1 LQFQQTSG
9 PFISIISVSPRAF
22 SYQKPN
28 NAIVGSCNGEG
39 MTTEPRLLLVE
50 DTPSILRLYHEVL
63 RKLDVELL
71 DAETGARALEILNET
86 IPEIVLLDVE
96 LPDTN
101 GLDILRNIRARNLP
115 IAVIVVTAHGSVKV
129 AVEAMR
135 EGAYDFIMKPFPPDR
150 LIVTVRNALERR
162 TLQTLAAANEIAK
175 DGRFYGLIGASLPMR
190 AVYNVIENAAS
201 SRATVFITGE
211 SGTGKELCAQAI
223 HQLSPRRDG
232 PLVTVNCGAIP
243 RELMES
249 EMFGHIRGAFT
260 GAIGNREGAIS
271 RARGGTLFLDE
282 ICEMDLSLQV
292 KLLRVIQSG
301 EFQKVG
307 GSDTEHADVRYVCA
321 TNRNPWEEVQV
332 GRFREDLY
340 YRLLVVPC
348 TMPPLRERDDDVL
361 LLARHFLTL
370 YAKEEGKEF
379 SDFDNDAV
387 HALHRYSWPGNI
399 RELQNVL
406 RNAVLFS
413 QGTVVTEAML
423 SRLDPNPAPRQVS
436 VATLAPMPRSAGAPG
451 GGTVKPLWLIEKEAI
466 EEAIALCG
474 GNIPRAAA
482 LLEVNPSTI
491 YRRKAEWEKERLLST
506 G

>member
-1 LQFQQTSG
+1 
-9 PFISIISVSPRAF
+9 
-22 SYQKPN
+22 
-28 NAIVGSCNGEG
+28 
-39 MTTEPRLLLVE
+39 MTTKPRLLLVE

-63 RKLDVELL
+63 KKLDVDLI
-71 DAETGARALEILNET
+71 DAETGARALDVLNET
-86 IPEIVLLDVE
+86 IPDLVLLDVE

-101 GLDILRNIRARNLP
+101 GIDILRRIRARNLP
-115 IAVIVVTAHGSVKV
+115 CAVIVVTGHGSVKI

-162 TLQTLAAANEIAK
+162 QLQTLAAANEIAK
-175 DGRFYGLIGASLPMR
+175 EGKFSGLIGASLPMR
-190 AVYNVIENAAS
+190 AVYHVIESAAS

-211 SGTGKELCAQAI
+211 SGTGKELCAQAV
-223 HQLSPRRDG
+223 HELSPRRGG
-232 PLVTVNCGAIP
+232 PFVAVNCGAIP

-249 EMFGHIRGAFT
+249 EMFGHVKGAFT
-260 GAIGNREGAIS
+260 GAVGNRDGAIT
-271 RARGGTLFLDE
+271 RARGGTVFFDE

-307 GSDTEHADVRYVCA
+307 GSETEHADVRYVCA
-321 TNRNPWEEVQV
+321 TNRDPWSEVQA

-340 YRLLVVPC
+340 YRLHVVPC
-348 TMPPLRERDDDVL
+348 AMPPLRERDDDVL
-361 LLARHFLTL
+361 LLARHFLGL
-370 YAKEEGKEF
+370 YAKEEGKSF
-379 SDFDNDAV
+379 TDFDEG
-387 HALHRYSWPGNI
+387 ALRALRRYPWPGNI

-406 RNAVLFS
+406 RNAVLFH
-413 QGTVVTEAML
+413 QGSIVTETML
-423 SRLDPNPAPRQVS
+423 TRLDPNARPGSMTPS
-436 VATLAPMPRSAGAPG
+436 IATLAPAPRPGSAPN
-451 GGTVKPLWLIEKEAI
+451 GTIKPLWLIEKEAI